1 MKLRIIVQT
10 ISVEEAEGG
19 NSFRVI
25 SDPYT
30 NYIDLP
36 DKVSPGDIL
45 DASQRGIA
53 NIVELM
59 IEHGWIKI

>member
-10 ISVEEAEGG
+10 IEEKEEGL
-19 NSFRVI
+19 RVI
-25 SDPYT
+25 SDPYINSIEIT
-30 NYIDLP
+30 KNTET
-36 DKVSPGDIL
+36 SDIL

-59 IEHGWIKI
+59 IEHGWIKT